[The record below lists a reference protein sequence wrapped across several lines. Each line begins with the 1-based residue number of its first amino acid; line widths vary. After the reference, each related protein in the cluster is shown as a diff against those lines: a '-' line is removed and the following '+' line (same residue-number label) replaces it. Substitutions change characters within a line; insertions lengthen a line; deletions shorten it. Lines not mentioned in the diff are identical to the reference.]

1 MDYVSM
7 KTVSELTDQIERYL
21 ELKAEYGAG
30 GIRDVAQRL
39 EESLAGFL
47 AEVKGM
53 GIDETLAAIE
63 PNLLDDIKA
72 LRPKG
77 PRVLGTLDAGTYR
90 QRVMGALV
98 GRMAGCTL
106 GAPVEF
112 NAISKMEWLAKN
124 SGTPFPPEDYW
135 TYVEF
140 PDKLRYGKSRR
151 DAYTRDKMDG
161 VPVDDDVEYTLTGLV
176 VVEKHG
182 LDFTTADVGR
192 TWQDVL
198 PMACTAEKVALDNL
212 NNGIDAMDAADV
224 ENPYCEWIGADIR
237 CDPWAYMCP
246 GNPERA
252 AEFAHRDAYLSH
264 RRQGI
269 YGAMYFAASIAAGF
283 VLDDPMAALEA
294 GLAEIPADCA
304 MAKAIRWA
312 LDTAPSIKGHRDAR
326 DTVDEKFKGMSGV
339 HTINNA
345 CLTVFGVALG
355 KTDFTRV
362 IGETVA
368 MGLDNDC
375 TAATAGSLVG
385 AVIGIDGIPE
395 HWYAR
400 FNDTILSYSKICESY
415 SIQDLVNRFAA
426 ISQKNDCLR

>member
-1 MDYVSM
+1 
-7 KTVSELTDQIERYL
+7 
-21 ELKAEYGAG
+21 
-30 GIRDVAQRL
+30 
-39 EESLAGFL
+39 
-47 AEVKGM
+47 
-53 GIDETLAAIE
+53 
-63 PNLLDDIKA
+63 
-72 LRPKG
+72 
-77 PRVLGTLDAGTYR
+77 
-90 QRVMGALV
+90 
-98 GRMAGCTL
+98 
-106 GAPVEF
+106 VEF
-112 NAISKMEWLAKN
+112 NPIDRMARLAEQN
-124 SGTPFPPEDYW
+124 GTPFPPEDYW
-135 TYVEF
+135 TYVDN
-140 PDKLRYGKSRR
+140 PSVLRYGKSRR

-176 VVEKHG
+176 VVDKHG

-212 NNGIDAMDAADV
+212 NNGIDARDAADV

-269 YGAMYFAASIAAGF
+269 YGAMYFAASIAAAF
-283 VLDDPMAALEA
+283 ALDDPMAALEA

-312 LDTAPSIKGHRDAR
+312 LDTAPSIKGYQDAR
-326 DTVDEKFKGMSGV
+326 NTVDEKFEGMHGV

-362 IGETVA
+362 IRETVA

-400 FNDTILSYSKICESY
+400 FNDTIHSYSKICERY
-415 SIQDLVNRFAA
+415 SITDVANRFAA
-426 ISQKNDCLR
+426 IAQANGCVM